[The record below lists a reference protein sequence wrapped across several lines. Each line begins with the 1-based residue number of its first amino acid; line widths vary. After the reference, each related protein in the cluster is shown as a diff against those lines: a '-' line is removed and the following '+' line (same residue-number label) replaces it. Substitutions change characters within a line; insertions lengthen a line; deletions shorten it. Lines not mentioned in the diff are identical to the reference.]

1 MSGSKPPALQSA
13 PSVPP
18 VPSAPSAPSTS
29 TSTKDEN
36 VKSRL
41 YGYEVPPLEAGDY
54 IIITKQSVEAP
65 NELTQQIVSKQPVTV
80 RASQPYAL
88 SPDLIHSYY
97 PPNMRK
103 VSATTLPHVVLK
115 GATPWERSKG
125 NSPGQAPTPWLA
137 LLLFTDDELCVPPEV
152 ASPLIRPSG
161 TKALTLP
168 LTLFNAC
175 RAKFCHTKDLSVDGG
190 LQKPDGSP
198 ATGDFIFPKS
208 AAFRMFFDRQD
219 LTNKTGE
226 QRGPDLDRY
235 KLLTLMTDT
244 GVDDG
249 TGHRNAKLSTLMG
262 HRTRPYGLA
271 SGSQKVHAHVVSIES
286 LESQIDYEAAK
297 GASATVALV
306 SLMSWTFTWQ
316 ENNADQS
323 LEMFKN
329 LSLQDSLRPLEI
341 KMSSPKGTFDPSDPS
356 LDWVQGR
363 LREGYTIVRHRD
375 IAGETAMALYRGPL
389 MPRLARRARIQ
400 PSIHGSDLQIIDS
413 YAKVIDVSYST
424 AWELGRSLASRDAK
438 FSSAISSL
446 RRKLYMRAVMQS
458 VTDEVE
464 GDFKI
469 TQKSTEVVGQVLGK
483 LDKLFNGSQ
492 LPNPSDLP
500 LGFEKPN
507 ANSALRWTVPKP
519 NVSSL
524 AAAPGVMT
532 QAKLRRHLQKSVE
545 KWLRDETRK
554 LFKPAPATSTF
565 WQLSAV
571 FDWLVNNLMSLKIVP
586 ATYLFP
592 DPAVIASES
601 INCFLVDD
609 VWVDALVDG
618 AMSIANTMGGGDDP
632 VRDEI
637 RTAFNVYLKEAPT
650 RLVPI
655 GGSGFVIRSGIVES
669 FPDLEISITA
679 NNPTSTPL
687 ECAYR
692 AKNDDMIL
700 CLVARGQEQK
710 LVDYVVKLKLPP
722 HQQRFAM
729 EDIYQF
735 KMDFTCTLKPFL
747 KTDKPGGS
755 QDTELDRTIS
765 WTRTKEGK
773 VQSGSPSYPPIWDW
787 NTGVLAPHLIAQ
799 MTDDF
804 INADKEKTRTWDKP
818 ATDSR
823 SIYLATQL
831 TDRDHC
837 VTLKFDVTKDDKG
850 VSRASDTRELF
861 PKNVPV
867 ESDTREKAALH
878 DPRLIDNVGTPSSRG
893 KSWFTKQAFSQDS
906 PGNNI
911 PAQSNTTQ
919 HIVFSI
925 KPTEDKAH
933 PLPSGIEVTSM
944 EFTIPLGEDAS
955 HLLDHLA
962 PLPTVRAI
970 GARQQWVTALTHRKS
985 DAFIVVHLM
994 PRGGR
999 GAVLQKGLDASF
1011 LLTGAT
1017 VNGVMGDDVKI
1028 TVTETYAKKVPVA
1041 GRRNPEVHKIKV
1053 KDSWFLV
1060 KE

>member
-1 MSGSKPPALQSA
+1 MGEMASSG
-13 PSVPP
+13 
-18 VPSAPSAPSTS
+18 
-29 TSTKDEN
+29 
-36 VKSRL
+36 
-41 YGYEVPPLEAGDY
+41 
-54 IIITKQSVEAP
+54 
-65 NELTQQIVSKQPVTV
+65 
-80 RASQPYAL
+80 
-88 SPDLIHSYY
+88 H
-97 PPNMRK
+97 
-103 VSATTLPHVVLK
+103 
-115 GATPWERSKG
+115 
-125 NSPGQAPTPWLA
+125 
-137 LLLFTDDELCVPPEV
+137 V

-198 ATGDFIFPKS
+198 ATGDFIFPNS
-208 AAFRMFFDRQD
+208 AAFRMFFDRQG

-235 KLLTLMTDT
+235 KLLALMTDT

-249 TGHRNAKLSTLMG
+249 TGHRNAKLSTLIG

-271 SGSQKVHAHVVSIES
+271 SGSQKVHAHVVSIEG
-286 LESQIDYEAAK
+286 LENQINYEAAR

-323 LEMFKN
+323 LEMFKH
-329 LSLQDSLRPLEI
+329 LSLAESLRPLEI
-341 KMSSPKGTFDPSDPS
+341 KMSPPKGEFDPSDPS

-446 RRKLYMRAVMQS
+446 RRKLYMRAVTQS
-458 VTDEVE
+458 VIDEVE
-464 GDFKI
+464 GNVNI

-507 ANSALRWTVPKP
+507 ANSALRWNVPKP

-545 KWLRDETRK
+545 SWLREETKK
-554 LFKPAPATSTF
+554 LYDSSRSPSTF
-565 WQLSAV
+565 WQLSTV

-601 INCFLVDD
+601 INCFLIDD

-637 RTAFNVYLKEAPT
+637 RTAFNVYLKGAPT

-679 NNPTSTPL
+679 NNSASTPL

-735 KMDFTCTLKPFL
+735 NMDFTCTLKPFL
-747 KTDKPGGS
+747 KSDKPGGS
-755 QDTELDRTIS
+755 QDAELNRKVS

-773 VQSGSPSYPPIWDW
+773 VQSGNPSYPPIWDW

-799 MTDDF
+799 MMDDF

-818 ATDSR
+818 AADSR

-850 VSRASDTRELF
+850 ISRASDTRELF

-867 ESDTREKAALH
+867 ENDTRDKAILH
-878 DPRLIDNVGTPSSRG
+878 DPKLVENVGTPSSRS

-919 HIVFSI
+919 HIVFSV

-933 PLPSGIEVTSM
+933 PLPSDMKVTSI

-962 PLPTVRAI
+962 PLPIVRAI

-994 PRGGR
+994 PRGGH
-999 GAVLQKGLDASF
+999 GAVLQQDLDASF

-1028 TVTETYAKKVPVA
+1028 TVTETYSRKVPVA
-1041 GRRNPEVHKIKV
+1041 GRTNPEVHKFKV
-1053 KDSWFLV
+1053 RDSWFLV